1 MLDNMETGPIKTPV
15 QQTIINSDQMQL
27 PPGAADLEMTYRWEI
42 NELKTSDV
50 KSLNN
55 VVVVVKW
62 MKIGTDK
69 DGNEGVFA
77 GTTPFKNVDANN
89 FIEFEQLSE
98 EIVLGWVKA
107 VVVGSYENHVD
118 TKIIESILSKKTPK
132 VAKPLPWAPIINT

>member
-1 MLDNMETGPIKTPV
+1 
-15 QQTIINSDQMQL
+15 
-27 PPGAADLEMTYRWEI
+27 
-42 NELKTSDV
+42 
-50 KSLNN
+50 
-55 VVVVVKW
+55 

-77 GTTPFKNVDANN
+77 GVTPFKNVDANN

-107 VVVGSYENHVD
+107 VVVGEYQHHVD